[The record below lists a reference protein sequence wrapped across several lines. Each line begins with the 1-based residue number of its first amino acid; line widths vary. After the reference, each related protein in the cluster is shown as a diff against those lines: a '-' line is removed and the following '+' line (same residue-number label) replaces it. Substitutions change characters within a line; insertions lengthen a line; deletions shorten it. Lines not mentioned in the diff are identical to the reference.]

1 MQGRLFQPGPV
12 FRKGDSGLGWNDVG
26 KERDMHVVICGAGV
40 IGASTAYFLSLRGA
54 EVTVVERASVA
65 CAASGKSGGFLALDW
80 CDGSPLAPLA
90 RRSFELH
97 GTLASQLDGDWGYR
111 RLDTFGL
118 LASDSRDLASYR
130 QLPTPDWLGNETA
143 VHGQLGTTTSTAQVQ
158 PGEFTKAMMR
168 AAEANG
174 ATLRIGAVEGVTL
187 DDEGSRV
194 TGVGVDGESLA
205 ADAVVIAMGPWS
217 VLACQWLPLPG
228 VYGLKGHS
236 FVFRYQPPDDP
247 RALFVEYEA
256 ARGEVDSP
264 EVFPRDDGT
273 TYVCGARGHDPLPVD
288 PEHIGIEAEPAER
301 LLRQI
306 QRFAPDLAASE
317 ILATQACYRPV
328 TEDGL
333 PLIGPVPG
341 ITGGYIATGHSVWG
355 ILNAP
360 ATGEAMAELLLDG
373 QSGLDLTA
381 FDPGR
386 LGILQGVEV
395 DAG

>member
-1 MQGRLFQPGPV
+1 
-12 FRKGDSGLGWNDVG
+12 
-26 KERDMHVVICGAGV
+26 MHVVICGAGV
-40 IGASTAYFLSLRGA
+40 IGASIAYYLSRRGA

-90 RRSFELH
+90 RRSFALH
-97 GTLASQLDGDWGYR
+97 GALAAELEDDWGYR

-118 LASDSRDLASYR
+118 LASDSRDLASFR
-130 QLPTPDWLGNETA
+130 QLPTPDWLGPETA
-143 VHGQLGTTTSTAQVQ
+143 VHGQLGTQDSTAQVH
-158 PGEFTKAMMR
+158 PGAFTKAMMG
-168 AAEANG
+168 AAEARG
-174 ATLRIGAVEGVTL
+174 ARLRVGAVEGVTL
-187 DDEGSRV
+187 DGDGARA
-194 TGVGVDGESLA
+194 TGVLVDGEALA

-236 FVFRYQPPDDP
+236 FVFRYQPPDGP

-256 ARGEVDSP
+256 ARGEVDAP
-264 EVFPRDDGT
+264 EVFPRADGT

-288 PEHIGIEAEPAER
+288 PDDIAIEAEPAER

-333 PLIGPVPG
+333 PLIGAVPG
-341 ITGGYIATGHSVWG
+341 ISGGYIATGHSVWG

-360 ATGEAMAELLLDG
+360 ATGEAMAELLMTG
-373 QSGLDLTA
+373 GASLDLAA

-386 LGILQGVEV
+386 LGVLRGVEI